1 MEGTVRMRHV
11 IHPGL
16 IALLALFLWTVPAFA
31 EDKSFY
37 SPIIHVDKEKGFIV
51 VSNSGKVFPVEVP
64 ETAKAHLE
72 KLPVS
77 GMIDIVVEM
86 RDNNAPLLKTWKVA
100 GGESSCRQF
109 DGKTCSK

>member
-1 MEGTVRMRHV
+1 MEDTVRIGHV
-11 IHPGL
+11 IHPG
-16 IALLALFLWTVPAFA
+16 IVALLFLWAVPALA

-64 ETAKAHLE
+64 DTAKPHLD

-86 RDNNAPLLKTWKVA
+86 RDGNTPLLKTWKVA
-100 GGESSCRQF
+100 GGDSSCKQF
-109 DGKTCSK
+109 DGKSCK